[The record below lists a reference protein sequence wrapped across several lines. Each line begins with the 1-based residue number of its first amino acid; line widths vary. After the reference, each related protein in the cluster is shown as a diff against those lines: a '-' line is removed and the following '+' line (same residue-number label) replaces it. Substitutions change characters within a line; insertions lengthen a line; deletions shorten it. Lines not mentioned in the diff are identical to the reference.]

1 LYHEYAVP
9 ALRRNELAAYLRQHC
24 AGVGV
29 YYPSPCYL
37 QPALE
42 LLGYSGWDLTA
53 TERIADEILALPIYP
68 ELSSEQRRYVVDKIR
83 GFHAG

>member
-1 LYHEYAVP
+1 M
-9 ALRRNELAAYLRQHC
+9 LAAREQGHLETWNLKRREQG
-24 AGVGV
+24 AGVGIC
-29 YYPSPCYL
+29 YPISCYL

-42 LLGYSGWDLTA
+42 LLGYSRGDLPA

-68 ELSSEQRRYVVDKIR
+68 ELSSEQRTYVVDKIR